1 MTTRRDDLLDAA
13 YAYVLEHGISTLSLR
28 PLADA
33 IGSSTGVLRF
43 LFESKDG
50 LITALLERAHR
61 DEQALL
67 DRLDPAAGLAD
78 TAAQLW
84 LWLAVPRHRRTLVLW
99 AECYSASLT
108 HPNGSMAG
116 YAART
121 VSAWLAALT
130 WAQPAAARTTPQSAA
145 QRTAVAALLRGC
157 LLDLLA
163 TGDVTRTTRA
173 IRDGLARIAG

>member
-1 MTTRRDDLLDAA
+1 MDAA
-13 YAYVLEHGISTLSLR
+13 YAYVLEHGIGTLSLR
-28 PLADA
+28 PVAEA

-50 LITALLERAHR
+50 LITAVLERALR

-84 LWLAVPRHRRTLVLW
+84 LWLAAPSHHRILVLW

-108 HPNGSMAG
+108 RPNGSMAG

-121 VSAWLAALT
+121 VAAWLAALMR
-130 WAQPAAARTTPQSAA
+130 AQPAAMQQTLQSAA

-173 IRDGLARIAG
+173 IRDGLARIAD